1 MAWGLAVNLSI
12 PDNRHVLRCLSV
24 SSCLWDAWVQEK
36 AAAVQ
41 ERQRRKAEAKL
52 KAKGDRAPTQTKV
65 RHPDHRL
72 LVE

>member
-1 MAWGLAVNLSI
+1 MVMCSNVFVSRHAYMMDGL
-12 PDNRHVLRCLSV
+12 
-24 SSCLWDAWVQEK
+24 QEK

-65 RHPDHRL
+65 RHP
-72 LVE
+72 